1 MDQPLIAKTLD
12 HVELMLEAGW
22 IKHTSQSSK
31 GHCLTAMVNIASA
44 KVGVDIPK
52 RAAISNEIYRRM
64 AKDNILRGRTFG
76 EWSEYCLRN
85 GFLPQN
91 PTMVIWFN
99 DHPDTTKKDI
109 EQLIERI
116 RHGVPQHQEQ
126 VP

>member
-1 MDQPLIAKTLD
+1 MTTTLD
-12 HVELMLEAGW
+12 HVTEMLAAGW
-22 IKHTSQSSK
+22 IKHDVQSPK
-31 GHCLTAMVNIASA
+31 GHCLTAMVNTSST
-44 KVGVDIPK
+44 KVGGDFAV

-64 AKDNILRGRTFG
+64 AKDNVLRGRTRA
-76 EWSEYCLRN
+76 EWDEYCLRN